1 MKNLIRI
8 TSATRAEADEEALF
22 LCRLPVLI
30 FGLLMAGL
38 LFFAGCGDN
47 QGDAT
52 VSTASDPAPPSAPV
66 SPTTIAADDA
76 TVAFNSEEDRVDLHV
91 AVAESTEAR
100 SRGLMYVD
108 EMAEDEGMIFV
119 WNEPVTGGFW
129 MKNTY
134 IPLSIA
140 FVSSDLR
147 IIDIQDMEP
156 LSLEPHEPAGPYLYA
171 IEANQGFFERNGIA
185 VGSPVELDGV

>member
-1 MKNLIRI
+1 
-8 TSATRAEADEEALF
+8 
-22 LCRLPVLI
+22 
-30 FGLLMAGL
+30 
-38 LFFAGCGDN
+38 
-47 QGDAT
+47 
-52 VSTASDPAPPSAPV
+52 
-66 SPTTIAADDA
+66 
-76 TVAFNSEEDRVDLHV
+76 
-91 AVAESTEAR
+91 
-100 SRGLMYVD
+100 MYVD